1 MRINSQPDIHE
12 RLGALADTTR
22 TRLLLLLARHEL
34 SVNELCSSLQLPQ
47 STVSRHLK
55 VLSDDGWLAT
65 RAEGP
70 SRYYSMTAQ
79 LDGTARRL
87 WQVVRE
93 EIGEQPES
101 GQDEARAQEALRQRR
116 TRSQEF
122 FSSAAD
128 QWDAMRTGLFGARA
142 GMEGLLAL
150 LSEDLVVGDLGC
162 GTGTIAEELARYV
175 GRVVAVDESESMLK
189 SARTRLRGHDN
200 VELRSGQLE
209 ALPVADGE
217 LDAAVMSLVLQ
228 YVPDP
233 ARALAEARRV
243 LKDGGRLVV
252 VDLMAHG
259 RAEYRERLGH
269 LWQGFTEAQLRGWL
283 EDSGFAAV
291 RWHPLTPDAEARGPM
306 LFAASARR

>member
-1 MRINSQPDIHE
+1 MRINTLPDIHE

-34 SVNELCSSLQLPQ
+34 SVNELCSALQMPQ

-55 VLSDDGWLAT
+55 VLADDGWLAT

-70 SRYYSMTAQ
+70 SRFYSMTTQ

-101 GQDEARAQEALRQRR
+101 VQDEARAQEALRQRR

-150 LSEDLVVGDLGC
+150 LGEGLVVGDLGC
-162 GTGTIAEELARYV
+162 GTGTVTAELARYV
-175 GRVVAVDESESMLK
+175 GRVVAVDESPSMLK
-189 SARTRLRGHDN
+189 SARARLTGHDN
-200 VELRSGQLE
+200 VEVRSGQLE

-233 ARALAEARRV
+233 VRALTEARRA
-243 LKDGGRLVV
+243 LREGGRLVV

-283 EDSGFAAV
+283 EAAGFAVV